1 MNRNALIEKLNDA
14 ETLANG
20 PISKRLLAVGF
31 RYLSFQWLKR
41 IVYPLVK
48 KGKLSNAQLFFGQN
62 MKVKL
67 PAGSDLFLLG
77 AKTHVSEIR
86 LAKFLINHL
95 ESDMH
100 FLDIGAHFGY
110 FSMLAAALT
119 GKNGKVV
126 SLEASRN
133 IYQIL
138 SSNTAKCTQC
148 KAIHAAAGP
157 SNGMVR
163 FYDFPLLFSEYN
175 TIEKDQYTNE
185 SWKSSIQ
192 AEETEVNM
200 YSLNALIDQENI
212 NPSIIKIDVEGA
224 EAKVLQGLD
233 LTSSQKPIIIFEYI
247 KNKPQ
252 EGLES
257 VLNEYATYYELRLMN
272 EFGEAGEVI
281 DLKNSEQLQ
290 KLMDS
295 ENLILL
301 PR

>member
-20 PISKRLLAVGF
+20 PMIKRLLAAGF
-31 RYLSFQWLKR
+31 QYLSFQWHKR
-41 IVYPLVK
+41 IVYPILK
-48 KGKLSNAQLFFGQN
+48 KGKLCNAQLFFGKS
-62 MKVKL
+62 MKLKL

-95 ESDMH
+95 QSDMH

-119 GKNGKVV
+119 GKNGKVL

-138 SSNTAKCTQC
+138 SANTANCKQC
-148 KAIHAAAGP
+148 KSINAAAGP
-157 SNGMVR
+157 SNGKVR

-175 TIEKDQYTNE
+175 TIEKDQYINE

-192 AEETEVNM
+192 AEETEVEM
-200 YSLNALIDQENI
+200 YSLKALIKQEDI
-212 NPSIIKIDVEGA
+212 KPSIIKIDVEGA
-224 EAKVLQGLD
+224 EVKVLQGLD
-233 LTSSQKPIIIFEYI
+233 LASSLKPIIIFEYI
-247 KNKPQ
+247 KDKPQ

-257 VLNEYATYYELRLMN
+257 ILQEYAAYYELRLMN
-272 EFGEAGEVI
+272 ETGNAGEII
-281 DLKNSEQLQ
+281 DLKDSGQVQ

>member
-20 PISKRLLAVGF
+20 PISKRLLTVGF
-31 RYLSFQWLKR
+31 RYLSFQWHKR

-48 KGKLSNAQLFFGQN
+48 KGKLSNAQLFFGQH

-77 AKTHVSEIR
+77 AKTHISEIR

-126 SLEASRN
+126 SLEASKN

-138 SSNTAKCTQC
+138 SNNTANCTQC

-157 SNGMVR
+157 SNGTVR

-175 TIEKDQYTNE
+175 TIEKDQYINE

-200 YSLNALIDQENI
+200 YSLKTLIKQENI
-212 NPSIIKIDVEGA
+212 KPSIIKIDVEGA

-247 KNKPQ
+247 KDKPQ

-257 VLNEYATYYELRLMN
+257 VLNEYAAYYELRLMN

-281 DLKNSEQLQ
+281 DLKDSVQLQ

>member
-20 PISKRLLAVGF
+20 PLSKRLLAAGF
-31 RYLSFQWLKR
+31 RYLSFQWHKR
-41 IVYPLVK
+41 IVYPSLK
-48 KGKLSNAQLFFGQN
+48 KGKLCDAQLFFGQS

-86 LAKFLINHL
+86 LAKFLIRHL
-95 ESDMH
+95 EPGMH

-119 GKNGKVV
+119 GKNGNVL
-126 SLEASRN
+126 SLEASKN

-138 SSNTAKCTQC
+138 RGNTASFTQC

-157 SNGMVR
+157 SNGTVQ

-175 TIEKDQYTNE
+175 TIEKDQYANE
-185 SWKSSIQ
+185 SWKSSVQ

-200 YSLNALIDQENI
+200 YSLKTLINQENI

-224 EAKVLQGLD
+224 EVKVLQGLD
-233 LTSSQKPIIIFEYI
+233 LKSSKKPIIIFEYI
-247 KNKPQ
+247 KDKPQ

-257 VLNEYATYYELRLMN
+257 VLNNYAEHYELRLMN
-272 EFGEAGEVI
+272 ESGEAGEII
-281 DLKNSEQLQ
+281 DLKDSGQNQ

>member
-14 ETLANG
+14 ETLANS
-20 PISKRLLAVGF
+20 PISRRLLTVGF
-31 RYLSFQWLKR
+31 RYLSFQWHKR

-48 KGKLSNAQLFFGQN
+48 KGKLSNTQLFFGQH

-126 SLEASRN
+126 SLEASKN

-138 SSNTAKCTQC
+138 SNNTANCTQC

-157 SNGMVR
+157 SNGTVR

-175 TIEKDQYTNE
+175 TIEKDQYINE

-200 YSLNALIDQENI
+200 YSLKTLIKQENI
-212 NPSIIKIDVEGA
+212 KPSIIKIDVEGA

-247 KNKPQ
+247 KDKPQ

-257 VLNEYATYYELRLMN
+257 VLNEYAAYYELRLMN

-281 DLKNSEQLQ
+281 DLKDSVQLQ